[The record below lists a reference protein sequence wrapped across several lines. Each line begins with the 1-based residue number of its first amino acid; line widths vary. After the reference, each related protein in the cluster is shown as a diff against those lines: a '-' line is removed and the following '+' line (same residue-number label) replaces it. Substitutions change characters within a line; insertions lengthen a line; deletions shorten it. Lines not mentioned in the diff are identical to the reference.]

1 MTNCTGAPAE
11 ISALP
16 YIEGALT
23 EFELERFEEHFF
35 DCPVCLSYVQAFQAA
50 REALKGLPRISDR
63 DAIREARRGSVIAW
77 PARQTWALGA
87 VAALLLIGVFTYR
100 AINSPAPQPAVARN
114 AATVPPQ
121 PAVTA
126 EPASQGTAP
135 VRASQIADL
144 ALPAFHVP
152 NLRGASEEAHFQ
164 AGMNAYVRGNC
175 AGALAELAEVPGSD
189 PESRA
194 AMFYSGACQMHQGK
208 LAAAATNMHLVA
220 GEGDSPQQ
228 ESALYSLAQI
238 ALMRNDTASAHQFL
252 VMTISLK
259 GDLEPRAR
267 AEDRAVRAL
276 QIKDQEAGTN
286 QSGEATPESK

>member
-16 YIEGALT
+16 YIEGALS

-35 DCPVCLSYVQAFQAA
+35 DCPVCLTHVQVLQAAQEALKSVPRVSDRDAA
-50 REALKGLPRISDR
+50 REA
-63 DAIREARRGSVIAW
+63 RRTAVVAW
-77 PARQTWALGA
+77 PVRRTWALGA

-100 AINSPAPQPAVARN
+100 ATNSPAPQPAVARN
-114 AATVPPQ
+114 APSGPAQPPL
-121 PAVTA
+121 TA
-126 EPASQGTAP
+126 KLASQGPAP
-135 VRASQIADL
+135 VRASQLADL

-175 AGALAELAEVPGSD
+175 AGALSELAQVPGSD

-238 ALMRNDTASAHQFL
+238 ALVRNDTASAHQFL

-259 GDLEPRAR
+259 GDLEARAR
-267 AEDRAVRAL
+267 AEDRAVRAM
-276 QIKDQEAGTN
+276 QNADQDAGAR
-286 QSGEATPESK
+286 QSGQAGPESK